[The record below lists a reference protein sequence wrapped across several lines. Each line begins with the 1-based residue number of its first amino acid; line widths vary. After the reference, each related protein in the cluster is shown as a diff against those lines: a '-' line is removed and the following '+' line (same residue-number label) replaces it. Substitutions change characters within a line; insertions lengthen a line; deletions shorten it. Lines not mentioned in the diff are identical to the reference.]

1 MSITTS
7 IREIE
12 LAHGGRVFVSR
23 TKTKDVVSIEG
34 SVFGGSNMLP
44 DSQSEAPGIAAELL
58 DAGTATRSKEVIRGT
73 LSKLG
78 ATLSFSAGGDRMYFS
93 ASCFP
98 EDVPT
103 VLTIAFDCLS
113 NATFPQSELKSVQ
126 ARALG
131 ELTEQKTDTRAQAGI
146 ALAQGIY
153 DSTHPNY
160 RDTTAVRMKKV
171 KAVTQKDL
179 RAYGKLLGRGGLVV
193 SIVGDIEPVRA
204 TAVVEKSAKLLKP
217 GTATQPAKKP
227 NTLKHR
233 KDQILISIP
242 DKANIDVYLG
252 ASVPLTS
259 DHPLYIAFG
268 VFASLLGGRGL
279 STGHLMRTIRE
290 RDGYTYGI
298 YALPGG
304 FEDKSDGHFIIWAT
318 FSPDTFEKA
327 LIQTHKE
334 IEVFLA
340 TGITKKS
347 LEKKKTEIIGRY
359 LLGLST
365 TRGLASALHGIG
377 VEGRPLSYLDEYQEK
392 LKALTVA
399 DVVAATSLV
408 PLKSLRV
415 AAAGTFKK

>member
-7 IREIE
+7 IQETE
-12 LAHGGRVFVSR
+12 LPGGGRVFVSR
-23 TKTKDVVSIEG
+23 AKTTDVVSIEG

-44 DSQSEAPGIAAELL
+44 DAQSEVPGIAAELL
-58 DAGTATRSKEVIRGT
+58 DAGTTKRAKEVIRGT

-103 VLTIAFDCLS
+103 VLGIAFDCLS
-113 NATFPQSELKSVQ
+113 NATFPQNELKNVQ

-131 ELTEQKTDTRAQAGI
+131 ELIEQKTDTRAQASI

-153 DSTHPNY
+153 DSAHPNY
-160 RDTTAVRMKKV
+160 QDTTEVRMKKV

-193 SIVGDIEPVRA
+193 VIVGDVDPKRA
-204 TAVVEKSAKLLKP
+204 TATTLKAAQVLKP
-217 GTATQPAKKP
+217 GTMNAPAKKP
-227 NTLKHR
+227 NTLTHR
-233 KDQILISIP
+233 KDQVLIRIP
-242 DKANIDVYLG
+242 DKATIDVYLG

-298 YALPGG
+298 YAVPGG
-304 FEDKSDGHFIIWAT
+304 FEDKSDGHFSIWAT

-327 LIQTHKE
+327 LAQTRKE
-334 IEVFLA
+334 IEVFLE

-347 LEKKKTEIIGRY
+347 LEKKKTEVTGRY

-377 VEGRPLSYLDEYQEK
+377 VEGRALTYLDEYQEK
-392 LKALTVA
+392 LRALTTA
-399 DVVAATSLV
+399 DVAAAAALV
-408 PLKSLRV
+408 PLKNLRV
-415 AAAGTFKK
+415 AAAGTFTK